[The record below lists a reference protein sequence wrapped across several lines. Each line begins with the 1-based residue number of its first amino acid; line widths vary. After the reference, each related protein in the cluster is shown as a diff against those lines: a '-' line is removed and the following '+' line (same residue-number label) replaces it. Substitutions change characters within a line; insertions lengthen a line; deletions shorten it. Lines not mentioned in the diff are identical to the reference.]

1 MVRTKLYL
9 LLLISLSLFC
19 CKENDFQDLLDR
31 QADQKKQLK
40 ELEALCQKI
49 NEDIRSLQII
59 VDAGPSGN
67 YITGVAELPD
77 GSGYVISFSENEPIT
92 IRHGKKGEA
101 GVPGDPG
108 EDGADGNDGQPGAP
122 GNPGQPGAPGIQGQ
136 PGDSPVVGIVQDPV
150 DSEYYWTVKVGTGV
164 AEYLKDAD
172 GNRIKAKS
180 VAHDGLTPQIGVKQW
195 SSRGDSDGDD
205 KYYWTQQIGAGAQ
218 DWILSNGQKVRA
230 RAEDAASVFES
241 VVYKDLDYAEF
252 TLSDGVTTFRV
263 PQAKA
268 SLVVPEASG
277 LLYFRRGETQVV
289 NFSSK
294 GIKEAQLTV
303 VGPDGWGA
311 VLDFTA
317 GKLSITAPAAGETAD
332 LSGVVTLRGVGESG
346 EALLVYIQ
354 VTLLYKIVIPDFKG
368 AYVYNILLHGNKVGE
383 MCHEYVPGYS
393 RSANKTA
400 TVVYPYSTYAGYGV
414 GLVLD
419 NGGQVNHDGSGY
431 VAATAQP
438 ATVYIYTEDGR
449 AFFTADSL
457 IGRNVDF
464 GDGLKIEVLRD
475 VENNIYP
482 IVKIGTQYWMAENL
496 RTRTYPG
503 GSAIITGLSGNDWR
517 TNGNIGGQGACAV
530 YAFENAGA
538 VGAVSNRINYGLLY
552 NSIAARNVAPEGW
565 ILPSDSDIFLM
576 LSFLGGKDNAGS
588 LMKETGT
595 EHWSSSSAGVSNL
608 TMFTAVGGGA
618 RAADGSFSKLKD
630 NGYWWT
636 STPQEDVYMIFRLD
650 NNSPA
655 LFRVSGENNSQGY
668 SVRCLKQ

>member
-1 MVRTKLYL
+1 MIRTKLYL

-31 QADQKKQLK
+31 QASQKKQLK
-40 ELEALCQKI
+40 ELEALCRKI

-92 IRHGKKGEA
+92 VRHGKKGEA
-101 GVPGDPG
+101 GIPGDPG
-108 EDGADGNDGQPGAP
+108 EDGADGNDGQPGVP

-136 PGDSPVVGIVQDPV
+136 PGDNPVVGIMQDPN
-150 DSEYYWTVKVGTGV
+150 DNEYYWTVKVGTEV

-195 SSRGDSDGDD
+195 KAAEGGDD
-205 KYYWTQQIGAGAQ
+205 NYYWTQKIGTGAEN
-218 DWILSNGQKVRA
+218 WILSNGQKVRA
-230 RAEDAASVFES
+230 RAKDAASVFES
-241 VVYKDLDYAEF
+241 VEYKDLDYAEF

-263 PQAKA
+263 LQAKA

-311 VLDFTA
+311 VLDFAA

-332 LSGVVTLRGVGESG
+332 LSGVVTFRGVGGAG
-346 EALLVYIQ
+346 ETLLVYIQ
-354 VTLLYKIVIPDFKG
+354 VTLLYQIVIPDFKG
-368 AYVYNILLHGNKVGE
+368 SYVYNILLHGNKVGE

-419 NGGQVNHDGSGY
+419 NGGQVNHNGSGY

-538 VGAVSNRINYGLLY
+538 VGSESNRINYGLLY
-552 NSIAARNVAPEGW
+552 NNIAAKNAVPEGW
-565 ILPSDSDIFLM
+565 FLPSESDINLM
-576 LSFLGGKDNAGS
+576 LTFLGGRDNAGS

-608 TMFTAVGGGA
+608 TMFTAVGGGF

-630 NGYWWT
+630 NGYWW
-636 STPQEDVYMIFRLD
+636 SSSSMEAVYMIFRLD
-650 NNSPA
+650 HNSPA